1 MKRLLPLLL
10 LVVVATVRAEEPL
23 PGTALLDSQL
33 PPEARSEAM
42 VAGIGKWLHR
52 EADRQTA
59 DRHARWEAAA
69 KSPDWE
75 KFAAEKRADLARVLG
90 FEKRAAPHE
99 ELLKNDRGN
108 DSRPF
113 GGKGVPARLG
123 HAVRWTVFDDFSAE
137 GIYLEPSPNPRAVVL
152 VVPDADEA
160 PENCALAKRML
171 ELGCAVLVVAPVNR
185 ADELSGN
192 PAVRFTNQPHRE
204 WIYRQAFEMGRTLIG
219 YEVQSVLALLDAWE
233 KPPPLA
239 GQADF
244 TITLPVYIAG
254 HGEGGL
260 IALRAAALD
269 SRLAGVLVSA
279 SFAPHAAYEREPIYR
294 NLFGAWRDFGD
305 AELAALI
312 APRPVVVELSEPLR
326 IDGPPAARDGRTGA
340 APGELHGPEQAETV
354 AEIAIANRYFPQT
367 PVIVGKEWPN
377 LPQSAP
383 ARPQFRLEPFEIQED
398 PEFAKERQR
407 RLVRG
412 LEQHTQ
418 HLVIEAERARNADV
432 WAKIGTPA
440 WEPARAALQERLW
453 ASIGKLPTDRLP
465 PNARTRRIIN
475 APKWTAYEVM
485 LDVMP
490 DVFAWGYLLVPK
502 DLQPGERRPVVVCQH
517 GLEGLPGDTV
527 TQDPKE
533 KGFVYYQGFAAQL
546 ADLGYITY
554 APHNPYRGHD
564 AFRTLQRQANPL
576 GLSLFSFI
584 IAQHDVTTAW
594 LAGLPFVDPKRIGF
608 YGLSY
613 GGKTAMRVPALVDR
627 YALSICSGDFN
638 EWIRKNVS
646 VEERISY
653 MFTGEYEMFEWNLG
667 WNANYAEMAM
677 LIAPRPF
684 MVERGHK
691 DGVGTDEW
699 VAYEYAKVKRGY
711 LRLGVPERTAIEW
724 FDGPHMI
731 NGKGTFEF
739 LRQHLG
745 PVKQ

>member
-1 MKRLLPLLL
+1 MKRLFPLLVL
-10 LVVVATVRAEEPL
+10 FVAVSLRAEEPL

-33 PPEARSEAM
+33 PPEARSDAM

-59 DRHARWEAAA
+59 DRHQRWATPARGDEW
-69 KSPDWE
+69 D
-75 KFAAEKRADLARVLG
+75 KFAAEMRKELAIVLG
-90 FEKRAAPHE
+90 TETNRAAP
-99 ELLKNDRGN
+99 LLER
-108 DSRPF
+108 SE
-113 GGKGVPARLG
+113 GGR
-123 HAVRWTVFDDFSAE
+123 VRWTVFEGVYGEGVAYGPEPKVDDVIGAL
-137 GIYLEPSPNPRAVVL
+137 I
-152 VVPDADEA
+152 VVPDTNETPEECLLARRLAAQGFSVIVPVLIDRGSEFAGNEA
-160 PENCALAKRML
+160 VKM
-171 ELGCAVLVVAPVNR
+171 
-185 ADELSGN
+185 
-192 PAVRFTNQPHRE
+192 TNESNRE
-204 WIYRQAFEMGRTLIG
+204 WIYRQSFEMGRTLLG
-219 YEVQSVLALLDAWE
+219 YEVQKVLALADAL
-233 KPPPLA
+233 KGDLQVA
-239 GQADF
+239 GSGDGVA
-244 TITLPVYIAG
+244 
-254 HGEGGL
+254 
-260 IALRAAALD
+260 IALRAAAL
-269 SRLAGVLVSA
+269 SPRCKLALLSGGFGA
-279 SFAPHAAYEREPIYR
+279 HRAYEQEPIDR
-294 NLFGAWRDFGD
+294 NLFGAWKDFGD
-305 AELAALI
+305 AELGALVGLPLYVEYGRG
-312 APRPVVVELSEPLR
+312 APPKTPAPLP
-326 IDGPPAARDGRTGA
+326 GQA
-340 APGELHGPEQAETV
+340 APGVAIQPSRTEVQNEMLRRDGYGWNKYNDHTVVLENAVDKISEPMAGVKVPWGPNE
-354 AEIAIANRYFPQT
+354 P
-367 PVIVGKEWPN
+367 PV
-377 LPQSAP
+377 P
-383 ARPQFRLEPFEIQED
+383 ARLVS
-398 PEFAKERQR
+398 PEFARERQR
-407 RLVRG
+407 RAVRE
-412 LEQHTQ
+412 LEQFTQ
-418 HLVIEAERARNADV
+418 RLVPQAERQRNSDI
-432 WAKIGTPA
+432 WAKVGTPE
-440 WEPARAALQERLW
+440 WPVTRAVLKERLW
-453 ASIGKLPTDRLP
+453 ASIGKLPADRLP
-465 PNARTRRIIN
+465 SNARTRRILD

-564 AFRTLQRQANPL
+564 SFRVLQRQANPL

-699 VAYEYAKVKRGY
+699 VGYEYAKVQRGY
-711 LRLGVPERTAIEW
+711 LRLGVPERTTIEW

-739 LRQHLG
+739 LRRHLG
-745 PVKQ
+745 PAQR